1 MAINFVT
8 DQRSENASASDQFPR
23 NCVHSGLWNDYGWNH
38 HHDHPISGYF
48 FPDAEKFC
56 QQYDGICQVGSER
69 GMCMERSQIKQHLA
83 DPEFF
88 AENRLRPVSDHMWYE
103 TEKEALKKEKIASSD
118 EFGRSM
124 EIFCYAPNPDSVPDG
139 FERKDYSCD
148 GWNTISVPAHM
159 ELQGYGRPIIRI
171 RTIRGT
177 GSRRSR
183 LTASRRSTIQ
193 QDAMYGIFLSR
204 SRCKKK
210 KLLLTFEGVE
220 TAFHCWINGH
230 YVGYWGG

>member
-1 MAINFVT
+1 
-8 DQRSENASASDQFPR
+8 
-23 NCVHSGLWNDYGWNH
+23 
-38 HHDHPISGYF
+38 
-48 FPDAEKFC
+48 
-56 QQYDGICQVGSER
+56 
-69 GMCMERSQIKQHLA
+69 MERSQIKQHLA

-103 TEKEALKKEKIASSD
+103 TEKEALKKEKMRLRMSLGGAWK
-118 EFGRSM
+118 F
-124 EIFCYAPNPDSVPDG
+124 FYAPNPDSVPDG

-171 RTIRGT
+171 RTIRGAR
-177 GSRRSR
+177 SRRSR

-204 SRCKKK
+204 SR
-210 KLLLTFEGVE
+210 
-220 TAFHCWINGH
+220 
-230 YVGYWGG
+230 